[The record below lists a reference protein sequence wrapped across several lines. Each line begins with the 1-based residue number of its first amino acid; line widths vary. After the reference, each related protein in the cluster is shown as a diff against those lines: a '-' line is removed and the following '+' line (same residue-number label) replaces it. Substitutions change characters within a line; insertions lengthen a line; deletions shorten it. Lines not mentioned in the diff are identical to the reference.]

1 MNMSKTNLTKSDM
14 KHLPKV
20 NGDDFKES
28 CAYYTELIF
37 TKTDK
42 TTAFRLAF
50 PDRYKKAISNAGD
63 NDKLI
68 ASKIK
73 KGINTVESS
82 AFMKE
87 CFYTA
92 NKHWWMKFM
101 GKKQRVFEKLYE
113 DAISDDIDI
122 KDRHNASKIFLAH
135 IPDAPK
141 EDTIKVEVKVGSD
154 EFKSM
159 LMQKKKLIHNTAN
172 EDIIDA
178 ETE

>member
-1 MNMSKTNLTKSDM
+1 
-14 KHLPKV
+14 
-20 NGDDFKES
+20 
-28 CAYYTELIF
+28 
-37 TKTDK
+37 
-42 TTAFRLAF
+42 
-50 PDRYKKAISNAGD
+50 
-63 NDKLI
+63 
-68 ASKIK
+68 
-73 KGINTVESS
+73 
-82 AFMKE
+82 
-87 CFYTA
+87 
-92 NKHWWMKFM
+92 M
-101 GKKQRVFEKLYE
+101 GKKQKVFEKLYE
-113 DAISDDIDI
+113 DAISDEIDI